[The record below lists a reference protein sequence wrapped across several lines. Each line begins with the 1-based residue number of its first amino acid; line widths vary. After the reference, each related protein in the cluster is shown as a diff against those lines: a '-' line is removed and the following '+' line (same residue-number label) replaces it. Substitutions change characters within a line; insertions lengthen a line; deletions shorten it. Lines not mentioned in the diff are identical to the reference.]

1 MSAVYE
7 HHLLIFFE
15 NFTGENMISR
25 YSQAREKLLEE
36 DPEKADL
43 SWQPGL
49 RQDLIWVKSEA
60 NGRQIL
66 PPRVSDKLER
76 AAFR

>member
-49 RQDLIWVKSEA
+49 RQDLIWVKSELGQTRETDRPSSTR
-60 NGRQIL
+60 N
-66 PPRVSDKLER
+66 
-76 AAFR
+76 